1 MPGASSPDLPRSL
14 PPEPTRAGGRRA
26 AAMVLVGGSV
36 PPMDIDEFYEA
47 DPRRRASAE
56 LELGSEWLG
65 QGRRPARAELRGGHR
80 RALRA
85 ARAAPHVREDPFGG
99 IHVTDPRGYENK
111 ITVHVIAKIAT
122 VDDLHTI
129 LEGWPE
135 AMREQG
141 DQGTQWL
148 GQRLMAAGVAVGP
161 TGDPI
166 SD

>member
-1 MPGASSPDLPRSL
+1 MVLPRSL
-14 PPEPTRAGGRRA
+14 PPGRTGA
-26 AAMVLVGGSV
+26 TAFLAEAMVQVGDSV

-56 LELGSEWLG
+56 LELGSEWRGKDGVLH
-65 QGRRPARAELRGGHR
+65 ELNFVEDTGELYV
-80 RALRA
+80 LREP
-85 ARAAPHVREDPFGG
+85 APHVREDPFGG
-99 IHVTDPRGYENK
+99 IHVSDPEGYENK
-111 ITVHVIAKIAT
+111 ITVHVIAKIGSI
-122 VDDLHTI
+122 DELHKI

-141 DQGTQWL
+141 DQGTEWL
-148 GQRLMAAGVAVGP
+148 GRRLLAAGVAVGP